1 MVRISQYQL
10 LLILCLVFTVV
21 FVSSSKLQCTE
32 IEQCLMCKPEEIVSE
47 YCKETGR
54 RVKISC
60 KDQDSVIED
69 YKSCLLSAE
78 DEQLRLIIFQVVMT
92 IVGGLAYWGVQ
103 TRKASS
109 LSLFDTRRRYRR
121 IDISYLC
128 II

>member
-1 MVRISQYQL
+1 MVHA
-10 LLILCLVFTVV
+10 
-21 FVSSSKLQCTE
+21 KNLQCTE
-32 IEQCLMCKPEEIVSE
+32 IERCLMCKPEEILSD

-69 YKSCLLSAE
+69 YKSCQLSAE

-103 TRKASS
+103 TRKANS
-109 LSLFDTRRRYRR
+109 LSLFDSRRRLAK
-121 IDISYLC
+121 IFVIYLN
-128 II
+128 